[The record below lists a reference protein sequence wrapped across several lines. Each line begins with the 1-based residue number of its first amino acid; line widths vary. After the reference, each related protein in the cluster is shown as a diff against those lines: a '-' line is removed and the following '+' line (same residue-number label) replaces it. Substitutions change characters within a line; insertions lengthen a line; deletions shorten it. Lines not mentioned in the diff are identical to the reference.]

1 MVLLGGAAFLASAT
15 VLAVLWF
22 RNARLSGAVTA
33 MVAVATLAPH
43 VALAPARPLVAVMLA
58 LSAASAWGV
67 LVAAGLRTDPRPE
80 LGGDISETESS
91 QPSDVTTP
99 GSTSDAATD
108 AGADPTDPPTDPRV
122 LLVDTARQLVPDAEV
137 SLVEPDG
144 TGNLVISA
152 STRDSLIG
160 FTFPADSTS
169 ASENTYRTGRRLYLA
184 DPRSEPLVN
193 PTHLERTGAASMLW
207 QPVRVDDVPSAV
219 LVVGWA
225 ERADEMTQRDIQAI
239 NLLVEEA
246 AGFLAQESLR
256 ADLEHF
262 RSTDVLTGLDS
273 RAAWDAQL
281 DVLMGRCAETGQ
293 SVVVGIINLDHF
305 RAFNAINGQAA
316 GDAHLARFARAAR
329 GTLRSDGLLARW
341 GGEEFAVGLTALTP
355 EAAYGVLDRVRLA
368 VPDGRTCSIGFAV
381 WDHRETLAMLLSRA
395 DRGLHVAKDA
405 GRNRICQAS

>member
-1 MVLLGGAAFLASAT
+1 
-15 VLAVLWF
+15 
-22 RNARLSGAVTA
+22 
-33 MVAVATLAPH
+33 
-43 VALAPARPLVAVMLA
+43 
-58 LSAASAWGV
+58 
-67 LVAAGLRTDPRPE
+67 
-80 LGGDISETESS
+80 
-91 QPSDVTTP
+91 
-99 GSTSDAATD
+99 
-108 AGADPTDPPTDPRV
+108 
-122 LLVDTARQLVPDAEV
+122 
-137 SLVEPDG
+137 
-144 TGNLVISA
+144 
-152 STRDSLIG
+152 
-160 FTFPADSTS
+160 
-169 ASENTYRTGRRLYLA
+169 
-184 DPRSEPLVN
+184 
-193 PTHLERTGAASMLW
+193 MLW

-246 AGFLAQESLR
+246 AGFLAQESLH

-293 SVVVGIINLDHF
+293 SVVVGLINLDHF

-381 WDHRETLAMLLSRA
+381 WDHQETLAMLLSRA
-395 DRGLHVAKDA
+395 DRGLHVAQDA